1 MTITDGNEN
10 ASTEFT
16 LQEICRLID
25 VDFVDHSILDGVPED
40 HSRMNGNMGED
51 DNEAFL
57 TLMAA
62 LVRLYTK
69 FTNEQKS
76 VATYL
81 TNISGHFLTYSLRIA
96 TGQCNPEE
104 FGMVLAAVRQFDPDE
119 NQMKA
124 EAQHFSRLANR
135 AVRFL
140 DLSTL

>member
-1 MTITDGNEN
+1 
-10 ASTEFT
+10 
-16 LQEICRLID
+16 
-25 VDFVDHSILDGVPED
+25 
-40 HSRMNGNMGED
+40 MGED

-62 LVRLYTK
+62 LLRLYAE

-81 TNISGHFLTYSLRIA
+81 TNISGHFLIYSLRLA
-96 TGQCNPEE
+96 AGQCSPEE
-104 FGMVLAAVRQFDPDE
+104 FGMALAAVRQFDPDE

-124 EAQHFSRLANR
+124 EARHFSRLAKR

-140 DLSTL
+140 ELSML